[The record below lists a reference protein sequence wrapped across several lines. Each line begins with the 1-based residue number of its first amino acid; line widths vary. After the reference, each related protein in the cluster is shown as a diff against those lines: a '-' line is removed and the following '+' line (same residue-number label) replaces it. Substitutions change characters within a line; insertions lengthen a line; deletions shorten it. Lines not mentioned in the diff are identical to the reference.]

1 MPAGRRLHGFV
12 TLTLGLLVG
21 IQGCGAPERFV
32 GFGGG
37 PPGGAFFPA
46 AAAIGTF
53 IEQRLSGLRV
63 SVEASGG
70 SSENVRLVHTGETH
84 MAVAYGAD
92 IDAGYYGREDFR
104 DAPQTDVRAVGLV
117 FWSYGHVVALA
128 QSGIRSV
135 ADLEGRRV
143 AIGGAGTGS
152 ALAAERYFGH
162 MRLLDRLRVSYLG
175 GSAASSA
182 LKDGQVDAYHWQSA
196 APNSAVLD
204 TVATHQ
210 VVLLDMAASAVASG
224 FLDAYPYYA
233 VGEIPGGTYSGIDE
247 PVRTLLMGAYWIV
260 HKDLPDEL
268 VYEMVRTAY
277 SPDGHAYLPQVF
289 QPLDDMTPAQALRGL
304 SVPLHPGAARY
315 WDETR

>member
-1 MPAGRRLHGFV
+1 VEGRRGSHVLV
-12 TLTLGLLVG
+12 LAVLVG
-21 IQGCGAPERFV
+21 LSGCRAPERFI

-46 AAAIGTF
+46 AAAIATF
-53 IEQRLSGLRV
+53 MEPRLPGVRV

-70 SSENVRLVHTGETH
+70 SSENMRLVHTGETH
-84 MAVAYGAD
+84 MAIAYGAD

-162 MRLLDRLRVSYLG
+162 LRLLDRLRVSYLG
-175 GSAASSA
+175 GTAASSA

-210 VVLLDMAASAVASG
+210 VVLLDLAASAVTSG
-224 FLDAYPYYA
+224 FLDAYPYYT
-233 VGEIPGGTYSGIDE
+233 VGEIPAGTYSGIDE
-247 PVRTLLMGAYWIV
+247 PVPTLLMGAYWIV
-260 HKDLPDEL
+260 HKDLPEEL

-277 SPDGHAYLPQVF
+277 SADGSAYLPQVF
-289 QPLDDMTPAQALRGL
+289 QPLNDMTPEQALRGL
-304 SVPLHPGAARY
+304 TVPLHPGAERY
-315 WDETR
+315 WERAR